1 MDGEIRGSFY
11 DAAEDAFTPL
21 QTVPC
26 VRPHSDLPYKT
37 AAVWDEKR
45 GNVAV
50 LPEGG
55 DEIVIYAPDG
65 SIVRTIPWNYGP
77 CAGLCFHDGMLFA
90 AAKVRSEG
98 VLFVY
103 DGAEGIRT
111 AAVTVEKLEANGV
124 MDFSFEGDR
133 LYFTAA
139 KQSYVIDTKSWKLV
153 SACMTNAYGYDPENG
168 RVLGARSSGDKES
181 LGYFPMLS
189 VEEMVQ
195 RGEAFTAGQEMSA
208 KDLAKYGLE

>member
-1 MDGEIRGSFY
+1 M
-11 DAAEDAFTPL
+11 
-21 QTVPC
+21 
-26 VRPHSDLPYKT
+26 
-37 AAVWDEKR
+37 
-45 GNVAV
+45 
-50 LPEGG
+50 
-55 DEIVIYAPDG
+55 IYAPDG
-65 SIVRTIPWNYGP
+65 SIVRTIPWSYGP

-168 RVLGARSSGDKES
+168 RVLGARSSGDRES

-189 VEEMVQ
+189 VEEMVR

>member
-1 MDGEIRGSFY
+1 
-11 DAAEDAFTPL
+11 
-21 QTVPC
+21 
-26 VRPHSDLPYKT
+26 SDLPYKT
-37 AAVWDEKR
+37 AAVWGVKR
-45 GNVAV
+45 GTVAV

-55 DEIVIYAPDG
+55 EEIVIYAPDG
-65 SIVRTIPWNYGP
+65 RIVRTIPWSYGP

-153 SACMTNAYGYDPENG
+153 SACLTNAYGYDPENG
-168 RVLGARSSGDKES
+168 RVLGARSSGDRES